1 MLCGY
6 WTDQHNGHLQVSSGY
21 KELINAIGE
30 QMRPQ
35 EILWTGEGSRRSQMK
50 FPYMEPYFIGT

>member
-6 WTDQHNGHLQVSSGY
+6 WTDQHNSHLQVSSGF

-35 EILWTGEGSRRSQMK
+35 EILWTGEGSRRS
-50 FPYMEPYFIGT
+50 